1 MGPGAGERGRCNRL
15 LRRPARLDRGEH
27 LGAQEQGELCAGLA
41 ARLRGGPSFA
51 ERFRGCLP
59 AGIAGAVGAASAGLV
74 AGVCALGCPPRRVVH
89 AGTLTPTLALALA
102 LTLTLTSG
110 AYLAAPCM
118 QDDGDGTRRRPTCA
132 AHAYSAYGGEEDVIS
147 VTGLDRGGRGGAGHR
162 GSLERPGHRG
172 SLERPGHRGSLEG
185 HDPLAELSR
194 IGEDG
199 EAELSQAELPRI
211 AEDSGASVSLHD

>member
-1 MGPGAGERGRCNRL
+1 
-15 LRRPARLDRGEH
+15 
-27 LGAQEQGELCAGLA
+27 
-41 ARLRGGPSFA
+41 
-51 ERFRGCLP
+51 
-59 AGIAGAVGAASAGLV
+59 
-74 AGVCALGCPPRRVVH
+74 
-89 AGTLTPTLALALA
+89 
-102 LTLTLTSG
+102 
-110 AYLAAPCM
+110 M

-172 SLERPGHRGSLEG
+172 SLEG